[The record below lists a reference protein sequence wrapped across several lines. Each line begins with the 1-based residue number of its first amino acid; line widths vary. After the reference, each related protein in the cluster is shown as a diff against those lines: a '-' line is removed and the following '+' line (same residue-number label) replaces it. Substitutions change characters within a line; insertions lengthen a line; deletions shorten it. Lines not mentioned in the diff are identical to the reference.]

1 MWRLARQVGLQLHH
15 SPHQSSSP
23 STCVSSYATEN
34 MFILWARRRRAMGR
48 AWQRTACTFDPP
60 HFQL

>member
-23 STCVSSYATEN
+23 STCVSSYATEKV
-34 MFILWARRRRAMGR
+34 FIL
-48 AWQRTACTFDPP
+48 
-60 HFQL
+60 